1 MTHFNQHWAM
11 DADHYDGCDDEWDI
25 EFAALQKQRDELLGV
40 IYCANLS
47 LMEMVGAIK
56 HGNLASLREMVDDAV
71 ETLAKIEVA
80 IAKAEAA

>member
-1 MTHFNQHWAM
+1 MSDYWISPQN
-11 DADHYDGCDDEWDI
+11 ADVVI
-25 EFAALQKQRDELLGV
+25 AAQKERDELLGV